1 MQLITRK
8 IERAPLNEL
17 FPSVVDFW
25 GRGPTV
31 GGVLVESALEGGGVV
46 CYCFEGRRWDE
57 LAQERV
63 FVKRVLSLGL
73 IEDLTNSRWRV
84 SVYKHL
90 LRARCIG
97 RG

>member
-8 IERAPLNEL
+8 IERAPLTEL

-25 GRGPTV
+25 GRGPAV
-31 GGVLVESALEGGGVV
+31 KGEFVEIALEGGVVV
-46 CYCFEGRRWDE
+46 CYCFEGRCWYE
-57 LAQERV
+57 FAQEHV
-63 FVKRVLSLGL
+63 FVEPVLSLGL

-84 SVYKHL
+84 PVDKQR

-97 RG
+97 RR